1 MSLPTIKLRKDQERR
16 LRAGHLWI
24 YSNEVDTAAT
34 PLREFSPGDPVAIHS
49 QRGRWLGNGYVNPH
63 SLICARVLSEDPRE
77 RLDAGFLR
85 KRLADALALRERR
98 YAQPFYRLAFGES
111 DRLPGLVV
119 DRYGDYLAVQIT
131 TAGMERLKDEIL
143 QVLSE
148 LLNPLGIVLRNDSAV
163 REFEH
168 LDLYVEVA
176 AGNVPD
182 DVAIEEGGCRF
193 EVSLSGGQKTGWF
206 YDQAANRERMATYVA
221 GKRALDVCSYVG
233 GWGVRAAVAGAKHVT
248 CVDASQ
254 DALVRVNSNAALNG
268 VEDRVSTSSG
278 DAFEVLRALRQQGER
293 FDVILLDPPAFI
305 KRKKDLTEGTL
316 AYRRLNQTALE
327 VLADEGLLITS
338 SCSFHMDRGRLLHTV
353 QQAGRRA
360 GRFLRLLEYGQQA
373 PDHPVHPAIDETA
386 YLKTLFLW
394 SAPI

>member
-34 PLREFSPGDPVAIHS
+34 PLRDFSPGDPVAIHS

-63 SLICARVLSEDPRE
+63 SLICARLLSEDPRQA
-77 RLDAGFLR
+77 LDAGFLR

-98 YAQPFYRLAFGES
+98 YAQPFYRLVFGES
-111 DRLPGLVV
+111 DRVPGLVV

-143 QVLSE
+143 QVLTE
-148 LLNPLGIVLRNDSAV
+148 LLNPLGIVLRNDSNV

-176 AGNVPD
+176 AGNVPE

-206 YDQAANRERMATYVA
+206 YDQAANRDRMATYVT
-221 GKRALDVCSYVG
+221 GKRVLDVCSYVG
-233 GWGVRAAVAGAKHVT
+233 GWGIRAAAAGAEAVT
-248 CVDASQ
+248 CVDASEG
-254 DALVRVNSNAALNG
+254 ALARVRHNAEIGGLSG
-268 VEDRVSTSSG
+268 LVSTRAG
-278 DAFEVLRALRQQGER
+278 DAFEVLREMRQQGET
-293 FDVILLDPPAFI
+293 FDVVLVDPPAFV
-305 KRKKDLTEGTL
+305 KRRKDLAEGTL

-327 VLADEGLLITS
+327 LLTGDGLLVTS
-338 SCSFHMDRGRLLHTV
+338 SCSFHMDRTRFLHTV

-360 GRFLRLLEYGQQA
+360 GRFLRLLEHGQQA
-373 PDHPVHPAIDETA
+373 PDHPVHPAIDETE

-394 SAPI
+394 SAPL

>member
-34 PLREFSPGDPVAIHS
+34 PLRDFWPGDPVAILS
-49 QRGRWLGNGYVNPH
+49 QRGKWLAHGYVNPR
-63 SLICARVLSEDPRE
+63 SLICARVLSEDPRQ

-85 KRLADALALRERR
+85 KRLASALALRERR

-131 TAGMERLKDEIL
+131 TAGMQRMQDDIVL
-143 QVLSE
+143 VLSE
-148 LLNPLGIVLRNDSAV
+148 LLDPRSIVLRNDSAV
-163 REFEH
+163 RELEG
-168 LDLYVEVA
+168 LDLHVA
-176 AGNVPD
+176 VATGDIPA
-182 DVAIEEGGCRF
+182 DVALEEGGCGF
-193 EVSLSGGQKTGWF
+193 EVSLTGGQKTGWF
-206 YDQAANRERMATYVA
+206 FDQAANRDRMATYVA
-221 GKRALDVCSYVG
+221 GKQVLDVCSYVG

-248 CVDASQ
+248 CVDASE
-254 DALVRVNSNAALNG
+254 DALGRVNSNAAING
-268 VEDRVSTSSG
+268 VEDRVSINAG

-293 FDVILLDPPAFI
+293 FGVVLLDPPAFI
-305 KRKKDLTEGTL
+305 KRKKDLVEGTL
-316 AYRRLNQTALE
+316 AYRRLNQAALE
-327 VLADEGLLITS
+327 VLTDDGLLITS

-373 PDHPVHPAIDETA
+373 PDHPVHPAMDETA

-394 SAPI
+394 SAPL